1 MNYFKFNTISSFLL
15 IILPLCILSISS
27 LSHETLGS
35 VINFKLIFG
44 FVICGLL
51 INFMHNYGYAK
62 IINYKKT
69 ANDKY
74 PFLYF
79 LPSFGIIVA
88 FSTVVILSGDNSKN
102 EDYRTAIQQQS
113 GNESNEKSEIV
124 DVQDEYVL
132 ESSDYVETAEY
143 FIPSNESEFSVSTQ
157 LTNKLKNALE
167 GTLIDNKLDEAGK
180 KSVENYASLF
190 HSAAIRRDWQQFQM
204 LANEAALQT
213 PEALDGAVNIV
224 LMFNGPI
231 ELITNLVNKGATI
244 SSSALL
250 ALVNHG
256 DVDKLRELEN
266 HGLFVGDNV
275 FKDLGMLEASL
286 MGALKPDVFDF
297 VLDRTNDINRRNKV
311 LGIDALGTLLA
322 NSQLHKLH
330 IVYYVNRMLNSGA
343 NISNQ
348 HRQIMESLK
357 QDDVIIYELLT
368 NEFPSLAG

>member
-1 MNYFKFNTISSFLL
+1 
-15 IILPLCILSISS
+15 
-27 LSHETLGS
+27 
-35 VINFKLIFG
+35 
-44 FVICGLL
+44 
-51 INFMHNYGYAK
+51 MHNYGYAK